1 MRDQIN
7 AAVKAAMREKRAD
20 ELSTLRLVNAAIKDR
35 DIDAR
40 GQGNPDGVSDAEI
53 LAVLAKMIK
62 QRQESATTYEEAG
75 RLELAEKERAEI
87 TVIEGFLPRQMDEAE
102 VRDAVEAVIAET
114 GAQSIRDMGRVMG
127 ALKERYAGRMDFGK
141 VGATVKAALS
151 S

>member
-1 MRDQIN
+1 M
-7 AAVKAAMREKRAD
+7 AD
-20 ELSTLRLVNAAIKDR
+20 VSTNEA
-35 DIDAR
+35 
-40 GQGNPDGVSDAEI
+40 GSG
-53 LAVLAKMIK
+53 
-62 QRQESATTYEEAG
+62 QESATTYEEAG

-141 VGATVKAALS
+141 VGAIVKAALS